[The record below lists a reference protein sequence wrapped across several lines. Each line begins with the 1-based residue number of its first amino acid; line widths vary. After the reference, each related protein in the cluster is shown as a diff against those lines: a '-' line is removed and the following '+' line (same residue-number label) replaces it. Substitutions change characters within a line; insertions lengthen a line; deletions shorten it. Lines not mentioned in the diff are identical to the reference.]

1 MSISKSLFDQV
12 RLVPETDET
21 GWGNE
26 VTNQLVDLLDGAD
39 AILHQDG
46 SDNILVRFQAA
57 SSSLAGSAT
66 LTPTS
71 PVHKVVGS
79 GGAVSITAI
88 ASGNKDGQ
96 LLVLIGTDN
105 TNTVRVPYSA
115 TVLLNGDCILGD
127 GDVLKLQWST
137 TASAWVEVGRNS

>member
-57 SSSLAGSAT
+57 TSALANGAT
-66 LTPTS
+66 LTATK
-71 PVHKVVGS
+71 PVHKVSGS
-79 GGAVSITAI
+79 GGAVSITDI

-96 LLVLIGTDN
+96 VLILIGTDN
-105 TNTVRVPYSA
+105 TNTVRIPYSA
-115 TVLLNGDCILGD
+115 TVLLNGDVVLGS
-127 GDVLKLQWST
+127 GDSIQLKWSS
-137 TASAWVEVGRNS
+137 TAAAWIEVNRNS